1 MHQKL
6 LLSAILLFL
15 GFSLTN
21 VEPEQKLKSP
31 VPAFDFAKTNYQNKK
46 RTTTSTSF
54 WETGKQNN
62 TVDTAALKQSN
73 WYSDVIKNIEA
84 SEYEIKR
91 DDKTGLY
98 CGPNRQQQ
106 LRAFFNYNSFT
117 LQPRSEEKGWTLRM
131 QLTGI
136 YANKKLIACPGE
148 NDLPVIGSN
157 KIIFNNDDFSTEYI
171 NSKEGIRQNFII
183 QKDPGCPAGRPQTL
197 NIKLQTDKGWYI
209 NKVHDKELH
218 FAKHEGDQLSKKI
231 TY

>member
-136 YANKKLIACPGE
+136 YANKKLIACPGRRAVM
-148 NDLPVIGSN
+148 NT
-157 KIIFNNDDFSTEYI
+157 K
-171 NSKEGIRQNFII
+171 
-183 QKDPGCPAGRPQTL
+183 
-197 NIKLQTDKGWYI
+197 
-209 NKVHDKELH
+209 
-218 FAKHEGDQLSKKI
+218 
-231 TY
+231 